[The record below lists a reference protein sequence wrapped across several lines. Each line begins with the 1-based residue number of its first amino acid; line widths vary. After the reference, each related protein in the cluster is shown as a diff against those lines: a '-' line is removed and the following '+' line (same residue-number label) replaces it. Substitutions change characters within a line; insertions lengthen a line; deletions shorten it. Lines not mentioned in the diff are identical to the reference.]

1 MNHLGILLYK
11 GIHKQTKNNR
21 RYQDGKKAKEE

>member
-11 GIHKQTKNNR
+11 GMRKQTQNNK
-21 RYQDGKKAKEE
+21 RYPDGKKAKEE